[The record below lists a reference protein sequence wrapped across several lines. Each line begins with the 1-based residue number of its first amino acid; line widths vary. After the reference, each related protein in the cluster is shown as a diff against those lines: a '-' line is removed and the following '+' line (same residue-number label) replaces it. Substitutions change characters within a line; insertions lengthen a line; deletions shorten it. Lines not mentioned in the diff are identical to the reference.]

1 MKTAGGAPCAQ
12 HPTFD
17 QSEHIIR
24 QKYPEIHDKIYIFYY
39 INGPHKQYI
48 LLDIIF
54 NYNFHFGLPGKY
66 LYNCSEIILRYHGA
80 SPVVIQVDF

>member
-1 MKTAGGAPCAQ
+1 MG
-12 HPTFD
+12 
-17 QSEHIIR
+17 S
-24 QKYPEIHDKIYIFYY
+24 IHVITYRCYY

-66 LYNCSEIILRYHGA
+66 LYNTPEIRLTYQGLAPGKFARFLSNYTDIFLEVQNENCS
-80 SPVVIQVDF
+80 